1 MNVMKVIDRL
11 QDPNCIC
18 LTCQNF
24 GSHNFLNDKE
34 FIESGRHQV
43 MCEKGYD
50 IVFTKGKGV
59 YVKKGHYPFSGTTS
73 FYDFNIE
80 SERKQLYYGCY
91 DKIFLTKN

>member
-1 MNVMKVIDRL
+1 
-11 QDPNCIC
+11 
-18 LTCQNF
+18 
-24 GSHNFLNDKE
+24 
-34 FIESGRHQV
+34 

-59 YVKKGHYPFSGTTS
+59 YVKKGHYPFSGATS

-91 DKIFLTKN
+91 DKIFLTKD